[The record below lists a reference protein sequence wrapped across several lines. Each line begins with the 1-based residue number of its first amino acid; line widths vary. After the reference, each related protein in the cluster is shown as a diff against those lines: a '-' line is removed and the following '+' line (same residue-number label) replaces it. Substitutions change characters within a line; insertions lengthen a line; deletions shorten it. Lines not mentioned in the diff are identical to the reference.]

1 MNSMTLFVFDFD
13 GTLSDSAA
21 FICDTMQQAFIAHN
35 IPAPTHAMIR
45 HIIGITLEQA
55 IYTLM
60 PTLSDN
66 DIACIT
72 KNYKHI
78 FQTRRSENTMHDGL
92 FDGSL
97 DILNAIK
104 TSHHSAG
111 IATGKSLRGLNA
123 ELDRHDIR
131 SFFIGYQTSDNHPSK
146 PHPAMLNAMINQ
158 AGYTADDTVMI
169 GDTTYDM
176 QMAKSAG
183 AKAIGVSWGCHDVDM
198 LQKAGADTI
207 IHHFSELNAFIV

>member
-1 MNSMTLFVFDFD
+1 MTLFVFDFD
-13 GTLSDSAA
+13 GTLSDSAN

-35 IPAPTHAMIR
+35 IPAPTHSMIR

-60 PTLSDN
+60 PTLSDT

-72 KNYKHI
+72 QNYKNI
-78 FQTRRSENTMHDGL
+78 FQARRSDNTMHDSL

-104 TSHHSAG
+104 THHHIAG

-123 ELDRHDIR
+123 ELDRHNIR
-131 SFFIGYQTSDNHPSK
+131 SFFIGYQTSDTHPSK
-146 PHPAMLNAMINQ
+146 PHPAMLHAMIDQ
-158 AGYTADDTVMI
+158 AGCTAQDTIMI
-169 GDTTYDM
+169 GDTSYDM
-176 QMAKSAG
+176 QMAQSAG
-183 AKAIGVSWGCHDVDM
+183 AMAIGVSWGCHDVDT
-198 LQKAGADTI
+198 LKKAGADTI
-207 IHHFSELNAFIV
+207 IHHFSELNEFML